1 MKAYRTI
8 SGVLLT
14 DIWMI
19 YKYKKQIFNYVQNSS
34 DVYYCSLRC
43 N

>member
-19 YKYKKQIFNYVQNSS
+19 YKYENRVSIMSKIQVT
-34 DVYYCSLRC
+34 
-43 N
+43 

>member
-19 YKYKKQIFNYVQNSS
+19 YKYENKFQLCLKFK
-34 DVYYCSLRC
+34 
-43 N
+43 

>member
-19 YKYKKQIFNYVQNSS
+19 YKYETNFNYVQNSS
-34 DVYYCSLRC
+34 DVNYFTL
-43 N
+43 